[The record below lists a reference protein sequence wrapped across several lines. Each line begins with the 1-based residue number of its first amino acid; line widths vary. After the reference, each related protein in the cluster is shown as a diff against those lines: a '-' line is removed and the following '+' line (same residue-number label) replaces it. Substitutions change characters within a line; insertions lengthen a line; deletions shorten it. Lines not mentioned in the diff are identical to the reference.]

1 MGTPRWGGEWT
12 CVSGAHWG
20 DGDGVGVSVG
30 CGGTIGAPWRRR
42 HGVLR
47 GDVQGRVCLL
57 CRLAVGIS
65 ERPRTVW
72 ISISNAQ

>member
-1 MGTPRWGGEWT
+1 M
-12 CVSGAHWG
+12 SGAHWG

-30 CGGTIGAPWRRR
+30 GGGTIGAIGTPRGRRQ
-42 HGVLR
+42 GVLR

-72 ISISNAQ
+72 ISISNA